1 MSTIYS
7 AALKAFLNAEGA
19 PRQADLAADAMCT
32 QAAISRYAK
41 GIRLPPREIA
51 ERIEG
56 ATGGKVSV
64 SLWRVVAAE
73 RAGLAA

>member
-7 AALKAFLNAEGA
+7 AALRAFLESEGA
-19 PRQADLAADAMCT
+19 PKQSDLAADAQCT

-51 ERIEG
+51 ERIEE
-56 ATGGKVSV
+56 ATSGKVSV